1 VGDKRGRHWWRE
13 IGTLVAVTGLLI
25 TLVFNTIGVWRDV
38 ESGQDARDTAQISL
52 MTQLIAQSTEAEA
65 AIDATDAPEAR
76 CQTPS
81 HGLLDPKEEAV
92 LLRGLSY
99 YEYVAFLLNHER
111 LTIDGSRQYFGPRMI
126 DAQFTGERLMSEDV
140 RVVYPEL
147 TRFRER
153 APRSLMPP
161 EFCPE

>member
-1 VGDKRGRHWWRE
+1 M
-13 IGTLVAVTGLLI
+13 GTLVAVVGLLV

-38 ESGQDARDTAQISL
+38 ESGQDARDTAQIAL
-52 MTQLIAQSTEAEA
+52 MTQLIAQSTEAEL

-76 CQTPS
+76 CMTPS
-81 HGLLDPKEEAV
+81 HGRLDTKEEAV

-111 LTIDGSRQYFGPRMI
+111 LTIAGSRRYFGPRMI

-140 RVVYPEL
+140 REVYPEL
-147 TRFRER
+147 TKFRAT
-153 APRSLMPP
+153 APASLMPP
-161 EFCPE
+161 PFC